1 MLWNRIHHKKGC
13 VFFAAFFM
21 ISACQENNSNSD
33 KQNGQALQSVQSI
46 IKNAEQQPSINPP
59 KETTQI
65 SEQTSSEQANSE
77 NINKSEPVADV
88 FLTVNPKDP
97 AQTSFSCD
105 DQIYLTI
112 KFANHQPKLHQINI
126 SWKDPNDQERESNS
140 FPFFV
145 TQKESVAWASLKLHR
160 SAGAGMLQWINP
172 AAGMEEFI
180 GQWTVDVKV
189 GSILN
194 ETHEFEI
201 LC

>member
-1 MLWNRIHHKKGC
+1 MKITLSLKKSKGC
-13 VFFAAFFM
+13 VFFAAFF
-21 ISACQENNSNSD
+21 IIAACQENDSNSD
-33 KQNGQALQSVQSI
+33 EQNKQTATPIQTVIQNT
-46 IKNAEQQPSINPP
+46 EQQSRLNSTE
-59 KETTQI
+59 KASQDSTKL
-65 SEQTSSEQANSE
+65 NSE
-77 NINKSEPVADV
+77 VAEPVADV
-88 FLTVNPKDP
+88 FLTLNPKEP

-126 SWKDPNDQERESNS
+126 SWKDPNDQERENNS

-160 SAGAGMLQWINP
+160 SVGAGMLQWVNP

-180 GQWTVDVKV
+180 GQWTVNVKV
-189 GSILN
+189 GSLVN
-194 ETHEFEI
+194 ETKEFEV

>member
-1 MLWNRIHHKKGC
+1 MILNLMDNRKGC

-21 ISACQENNSNSD
+21 ITACQENNSTADN
-33 KQNGQALQSVQSI
+33 QNGGNPKPRQTVIQ
-46 IKNAEQQPSINPP
+46 KAEQKPSLN
-59 KETTQI
+59 KETAEEVTQ
-65 SEQTSSEQANSE
+65 SSDIEQAAPKNE
-77 NINKSEPVADV
+77 NKPEPVADV
-88 FLTVNPKDP
+88 FLSLNPKDP
-97 AQTSFSCD
+97 AQTTFSCD

-126 SWKDPNDQERESNS
+126 NWKDPNDQERENNS

-189 GSILN
+189 GSIIN
-194 ETHEFEI
+194 ETRQFEI

>member
-1 MLWNRIHHKKGC
+1 MDNRKGC

-21 ISACQENNSNSD
+21 ITACQENNSIAD
-33 KQNGQALQSVQSI
+33 KQNGQNPKLLQTDIQ
-46 IKNAEQQPSINPP
+46 NAEQKPKLN
-59 KETTQI
+59 KETAQEVTQN
-65 SEQTSSEQANSE
+65 SGTEQAAPKNE
-77 NINKSEPVADV
+77 NKPESVADV
-88 FLTVNPKDP
+88 FLSLNPKDP
-97 AQTSFSCD
+97 AQTTFSCD

-126 SWKDPNDQERESNS
+126 NWKDPNDQERENNS

-145 TQKESVAWASLKLHR
+145 TQKESLAWASLKLHR

-189 GSILN
+189 GSIINQTLQ
-194 ETHEFEI
+194 FEI